1 MSSSLELHEAH
12 GCAMRGELYERQQ
25 CSVGS
30 AGLAETTNSEGSG
43 SANTRHSVLLE
54 RSASGPSS
62 PQRNSDAEMVFPK
75 SSEGLNAGLGTDN
88 NEDSSTSAAA
98 LKPRGWRRIFPNRFR
113 SGRRKPDASS
123 SIGSASMTK
132 AKATAASAS
141 APASVGSSASSSSS
155 GQQQV
160 DGVATTSSNSSSSSK
175 GRWSLGGTGG
185 RRSRRWWQNA
195 AGSMGAAVAVAPA
208 LNHVQL
214 STSTPQQ
221 QQQQRRRQFSTSSV
235 DIDFNTATPC
245 SGDDELSASERTC
258 PVCYELLAAEEFPT
272 MTLACAHRTC
282 RSCIEM
288 YFKQEIMES
297 RTGLKCPQCENEYAA
312 HDITRILSQSESPEL
327 VDRYLEFT
335 LRRSLVSVPDM
346 RWCPAPDCGYGV
358 IASNCASCPKLTC
371 KRPECGTEFCYHCQ
385 TEWHPHETCGDAY
398 RRRMTEN
405 PTSMFTIDLTAA
417 DDESTGGAQAG
428 GAGGGR
434 GRRKAHGDKE
444 QLVVLKPCP
453 RCRSKIMKANDG
465 SCNHITCSVCGCD
478 FCWLCLRE
486 IDDLHFLSP
495 SGCTFWG
502 KSTWSRKR
510 TIVTQ
515 LLAILGAP
523 LGFAGVVIVIPPLVF
538 IGLPAYFVD
547 YANKQTYKSSVHKFL
562 AVSGSLLGG
571 VLLAPVITALSLLI
585 FLPLT
590 IFFAY
595 AVIPYE
601 MFKQIFPCYKRNL
614 SPDRFGVDIDEVDS
628 AV

>member
-141 APASVGSSASSSSS
+141 APASVGSSASSSS

-160 DGVATTSSNSSSSSK
+160 DGVATTSSSSSSSK

-297 RTGLKCPQCENEYAA
+297 RTGLKCPQCENEYAP

-385 TEWHPHETCGDAY
+385 TVSEP
-398 RRRMTEN
+398 
-405 PTSMFTIDLTAA
+405 
-417 DDESTGGAQAG
+417 
-428 GAGGGR
+428 
-434 GRRKAHGDKE
+434 
-444 QLVVLKPCP
+444 
-453 RCRSKIMKANDG
+453 
-465 SCNHITCSVCGCD
+465 
-478 FCWLCLRE
+478 LCICL
-486 IDDLHFLSP
+486 
-495 SGCTFWG
+495 
-502 KSTWSRKR
+502 
-510 TIVTQ
+510 
-515 LLAILGAP
+515 
-523 LGFAGVVIVIPPLVF
+523 
-538 IGLPAYFVD
+538 
-547 YANKQTYKSSVHKFL
+547 
-562 AVSGSLLGG
+562 
-571 VLLAPVITALSLLI
+571 
-585 FLPLT
+585 
-590 IFFAY
+590 
-595 AVIPYE
+595 
-601 MFKQIFPCYKRNL
+601 
-614 SPDRFGVDIDEVDS
+614 
-628 AV
+628 